1 MIFNQ
6 QINDCTCIPV
16 YLWPRPPFTRKNL
29 DRHHHHHTFIHKRVH
44 GHHEHGQAECGTHES
59 KQKSHPR
66 SVIDSQF
73 RLHLTIKQVGG
84 EVQLVQVIPHFNTIY
99 RYRLVNSTMGW
110 VMFQKSTSYSAPS
123 ATICQKFQ
131 VNAIIINF
139 RCLSRYTL

>member
-1 MIFNQ
+1 M
-6 QINDCTCIPV
+6 T
-16 YLWPRPPFTRKNL
+16 PPTIYRKNL
-29 DRHHHHHTFIHKRVH
+29 DRHHHHHHTFIHKRVH

-73 RLHLTIKQVGG
+73 RLHLIIAQVGR

-99 RYRLVNSTMGW
+99 RLVNSTMGW
-110 VMFQKSTSYSAPS
+110 VMLQKSTSYSAPS

-131 VNAIIINF
+131 VNAIIIHF